1 MLFRSDLHTVRP
13 LDTDLIDEVAKRC
26 KKVLVCENGRYSGGV
41 GEMIAAHLAKTN
53 PVKMDFVNV
62 GEQYGE
68 VGTLDYLSKVF
79 GFTPE
84 NIAKK
89 AMNLIK

>member
-1 MLFRSDLHTVRP
+1 
-13 LDTDLIDEVAKRC
+13 
-26 KKVLVCENGRYSGGV
+26 
-41 GEMIAAHLAKTN
+41 
-53 PVKMDFVNV
+53 MDFVNV